1 MIIVVLIHLMTLLLV
16 PLQSTED
23 GHVDKLNLG
32 TAINTMTNIASYINE
47 YKRRKDLGKS
57 YEKNYLNFINLF
69 KVFNFY
75 LARNYHSG
83 SLLD

>member
-1 MIIVVLIHLMTLLLV
+1 MIIVVLIHLMMV
-16 PLQSTED
+16 QLQSTED
-23 GHVDKLNLG
+23 GHVDKLHLG